1 MGGWQPYRRIAVH
14 GRYEEGTVNPKGLD
28 CDRTL
33 EAAETSCPAPK
44 RPPLGTTPQG
54 QKTQLTVPFIDAET
68 KPAQRRPWVSA
79 QKSGGRLA
87 TREPGRR
94 DPTAA

>member
-1 MGGWQPYRRIAVH
+1 MEEGRLLGRGRIFWFILVQRVEGVCVVGGGMGGWQPYRRIAVH

-44 RPPLGTTPQG
+44 RPPLGATPQG
-54 QKTQLTVPFIDAET
+54 QKTQLTVPFID
-68 KPAQRRPWVSA
+68 
-79 QKSGGRLA
+79 GRN
-87 TREPGRR
+87 
-94 DPTAA
+94 